1 MNGQTA
7 KTKLRDRILLAMK
20 NHISSD
26 EMNVLEQVLT
36 KELSGVNVEDITTL
50 PAELRDSVDEQNRM
64 IVEAFKYKKRAL
76 KERTKE
82 NYLNAVY
89 RLVTLTGKVLTQIDE
104 LDVYNYLQWYERKN
118 ISVNGKKNQNTTIN
132 NERLYLS
139 AFFSWMR
146 KDKFRVDN
154 PVESVEKRK
163 TAKKPIDYFKQDE
176 MAKLKDACTT
186 ERERAIIEVLRSTGA
201 RVGEIEGITRDMVDW
216 QTGDIMIQGEKGDR
230 YRTIYLDTD
239 ARHYLKKYLDTRSDR
254 SPFLFVSNRGSHN
267 ALKKTGIRSALK
279 RVAKISGVKCR
290 VYPHKLRKT
299 LGMNLKNKG
308 VDIGIIQEVL
318 GHANPAV
325 NLQRLVLQALFVLPE
340 FLRDTQ
346 GYRGKARG
354 CQVVL
359 KVPLSSVHFHSY
371 NFFLPFALGA
381 GE

>member
-26 EMNVLEQVLT
+26 DMNVLEQVLT
-36 KELSGVNVEDITTL
+36 KELSGVNVENITTL

-64 IVEAFKYKKRAL
+64 IVEAFRYKKRTL

-163 TAKKPIDYFKQDE
+163 TAKKPIDYFRQDE

-239 ARHYLKKYLDTRSDR
+239 ARHYLKKYLDTRSDQN
-254 SPFLFVSNRGSHN
+254 PFLFVSHRGDHN

-279 RVAKISGVKCR
+279 RIAKISGVKCR

-325 NLQRLVLQALFVLPE
+325 TAAYYAQSTPDT
-340 FLRDTQ
+340 LRRIRET
-346 GYRGKARG
+346 YA
-354 CQVVL
+354 
-359 KVPLSSVHFHSY
+359 
-371 NFFLPFALGA
+371 A
-381 GE
+381 

>member
-163 TAKKPIDYFKQDE
+163 TAKKPIDYFRQDE

-239 ARHYLKKYLDTRSDR
+239 ARHYLKKIGSEPI
-254 SPFLFVSNRGSHN
+254 PFC
-267 ALKKTGIRSALK
+267 I
-279 RVAKISGVKCR
+279 
-290 VYPHKLRKT
+290 
-299 LGMNLKNKG
+299 
-308 VDIGIIQEVL
+308 E
-318 GHANPAV
+318 
-325 NLQRLVLQALFVLPE
+325 
-340 FLRDTQ
+340 
-346 GYRGKARG
+346 
-354 CQVVL
+354 
-359 KVPLSSVHFHSY
+359 
-371 NFFLPFALGA
+371 
-381 GE
+381 